1 MKGESLTDW
10 ISPLSWEYMYSR
22 RAKWVKI
29 YIKQKFSMAAFPDF
43 RIPNSTCVPNLVL
56 GACIIWKVL
65 NRRSPTTNINA
76 CRHVQVFFTV
86 ACKNTLGREEVNL
99 YRTEKFTTHK
109 RRRGSHRTHTFQIA
123 ITAVSPIQTMWVLQD
138 PYLLR
143 WLLTSSAVSL
153 YMSLWRKN
161 EGIDSFRSEISLI
174 CCYEMFQFDQSK
186 YLWRHRSINRSKIN
200 PPSVTWGEG
209 RGSW

>member
-1 MKGESLTDW
+1 MYSVLLSKSQYSCAYTETPVSVYARVYGDFSYFLYEFVMKGESLTDW

-43 RIPNSTCVPNLVL
+43 RIPNSPCVPNLVL

-86 ACKNTLGREEVNL
+86 ACKNTLGREEVKRLPVL
-99 YRTEKFTTHK
+99 YSVIPKLSQLLAAKLVWGREY
-109 RRRGSHRTHTFQIA
+109 
-123 ITAVSPIQTMWVLQD
+123 TAAPL
-138 PYLLR
+138 
-143 WLLTSSAVSL
+143 
-153 YMSLWRKN
+153 
-161 EGIDSFRSEISLI
+161 G
-174 CCYEMFQFDQSK
+174 
-186 YLWRHRSINRSKIN
+186 
-200 PPSVTWGEG
+200 
-209 RGSW
+209 